1 VGHSF
6 PNDEYYFKGNN
17 LVNTYSAEMEGKAA
31 MDTETAIIKK
41 PKPPPSP
48 LAIRIGKNI
57 KRLREAKGIDQS
69 EMGRRLNKSANNIN
83 NMEAGRKKP
92 SLKYI
97 EDVLTPFF
105 NVDPVE
111 FFIPRPE

>member
-1 VGHSF
+1 MGDSF
-6 PNDEYYFKGNN
+6 LNNECYLKGNIRVN
-17 LVNTYSAEMEGKAA
+17 LYSTTMEGKTA
-31 MDTETAIIKK
+31 MGAKIDIVRR
-41 PKPPPSP
+41 PKPPPSE

-57 KRLREAKGIDQS
+57 RRLREAKGIDQS
-69 EMGRRLNKSANNIN
+69 EMGRRLGKSANNIN

-111 FFIPRPE
+111 FFIPRQ